1 MSKRRRK
8 KNSLL
13 KNIMI
18 VILPVILCVGGYYV
32 YKNFIQEPGIPS
44 VNKLI
49 KEKKKMGF
57 ADKDDNKIDISNY
70 VNHLPEYRDQYG
82 NYDIVAKLEIP
93 NLNID
98 ALITRTDN
106 NEYYLNYS
114 LYRQWDGL
122 GVPFIDYRNTDL
134 VNAKQINIYG
144 HNTQRQEFYDQLPF
158 TNLEAYVDQEI
169 FNNYKDIYLSIDEKQ
184 MHYEVVAIKI
194 LKDGNPEHTKVE
206 FTSNGDYLKHIN
218 LLLDGSLYRGE
229 NAIFLASDRILVL
242 QVCHYDPMGSYLL
255 VIAKEKKE

>member
-1 MSKRRRK
+1 MAMRRRK
-8 KNSLL
+8 NRLL
-13 KNIMI
+13 KNIII
-18 VILPVILCVGGYYV
+18 VILPIIICVGGYYI
-32 YKNFIQEPGIPS
+32 YRNFIQEKGIPS
-44 VNKLI
+44 VNELI
-49 KEKKKMGF
+49 KEKKKIEF
-57 ADKDDNKIDISNY
+57 ADKDSNKIDISNY
-70 VNHLPEYRDQYG
+70 VNHLPEYREQYG
-82 NYDIVAKLEIP
+82 NYDIQAKLEIP

-98 ALITRTDN
+98 TLITRTNN

-114 LYRQWDGL
+114 LNRQWDGL

-158 TNLEAYVDQEI
+158 TNLEAYIDYDI
-169 FNNYKDIYLSIDEKQ
+169 FNNYKDVYLSIDEKQ

-194 LKDGNPEHTKVE
+194 LKDGNPEHTMVE
-206 FTSNGDYLKHIN
+206 FENNGEYLSHIN
-218 LLLDGSLYRGE
+218 RLLDGALYRSDK
-229 NAIFLASDRILVL
+229 AVFFARDRILVL